1 MTQAWRFHLARHY
14 GPIALLLC
22 SVVCSG
28 HCLWDEGA
36 HSSPLPPFSSSPPSS
51 LLSSSPPISPSPPI
65 VIMLLNLLLLF
76 SIVHAGRVELPKNF
90 ETSTAEQRIYKW

>member
-1 MTQAWRFHLARHY
+1 MILLHCCS
-14 GPIALLLC
+14 ALWC
-22 SVVCSG
+22 AAATVCG
-28 HCLWDEGA
+28 MKGRT
-36 HSSPLPPFSSSPPSS
+36 PPPFPPFPPPPPS
-51 LLSSSPPISPSPPI
+51 LLSSSPPMSPSPPI